1 MKKIALI
8 FLAHFITQQSFSA
21 EISLEQYLEKVRVS
35 NIDIKLEDEKLK
47 ASESRAVGIR
57 LPSPMASLIQMKEE
71 SGGSPNGFEI
81 NQQLPFPTK
90 ITSEHKIRK
99 LEANAQN
106 KMLIVGINQA
116 VAKAKMAFI
125 ELWVAQENISVINQ
139 QKNIL
144 INHIKLSRSAARS
157 DSFLKLHLLRAQSDL
172 DLLENE
178 IETAKQKLKVK
189 QLALAEIINEDP
201 DTFLPIAIEPPI
213 SAIPNAAQ
221 ENIPQLELMKL
232 TLESFKERES
242 LAKASWLP
250 DFNFTYKKMGSSSM
264 SESYSEIMVGITLPF
279 IYPWQPKAEAQ
290 SAGVEKYQA
299 ELNYSREKRSIEIKT
314 VALRSLA
321 NSLQV
326 QLLNLKNKLIPRAHQ
341 RMKIV
346 LNLAP
351 RDMETIQ
358 DHRETMEALPE
369 LKMKEIDLQMQY
381 EESIIELEKYED
393 NSGLSK

>member
-1 MKKIALI
+1 MKKITLI
-8 FLAHFITQQSFSA
+8 FLGYLITQQSFSA

-47 ASESRAVGIR
+47 VSESRAVGIR

-81 NQQLPFPTK
+81 NQQLPFPSK

-99 LEANAQN
+99 LEANAQK

-125 ELWVAQENISVINQ
+125 ELWVAQENISIINQ

-178 IETAKQKLKVK
+178 IETVKQKLKVK
-189 QLALAEIINEDP
+189 QLSLAELINEDP
-201 DTFLPIAIEPPI
+201 DTFLPIALEPPM
-213 SAIPNAAQ
+213 SAIPKAQ
-221 ENIPQLELMKL
+221 ESIPQLESMKL

-279 IYPWQPKAEAQ
+279 LYPWQPKAEAQ
-290 SAGVEKYQA
+290 SAGGEKYQA
-299 ELNYSREKRSIEIKT
+299 ELNYNREKRSIEVKT
-314 VALRSLA
+314 VALRSMVE
-321 NSLQV
+321 SLQV

-351 RDMETIQ
+351 RDMDTIQ

-369 LKMKEIDLQMQY
+369 LKRRELDLRMQY
-381 EESIIELEKYED
+381 EESIIELEKYAD

>member
-1 MKKIALI
+1 MKKLI
-8 FLAHFITQQSFSA
+8 LLLLSYSIVQQGFSA
-21 EISLEQYLEKVRVS
+21 ELTLQQYLEKVRTNS
-35 NIDIKLEDEKLK
+35 IDIKLEDEKLK

-71 SGGSPNGFEI
+71 SGSSPKGFEI
-81 NQQLPFPTK
+81 NQQIPFPSK
-90 ITSEHKIRK
+90 ITSEHNIRK
-99 LEANAQN
+99 LEASAQ
-106 KMLIVGINQA
+106 KQMLAAGINEA
-116 VAKAKMAFI
+116 IAKAKMAFI
-125 ELWVAQENISVINQ
+125 ELWVAQENITIINQ
-139 QKNIL
+139 QKIIL
-144 INHIKLSRSAARS
+144 LNHISLSRSAARS
-157 DSFLKLHLLRAQSDL
+157 DSFLKLHLLRSQSDL

-189 QLALAEIINEDP
+189 QLSLAEIINEDP
-201 DTFLPIAIEPPI
+201 DTFLPIAIEPPL
-213 SAIPNAAQ
+213 SAIPNNQ
-221 ENIPQLELMKL
+221 ENIPQLESLKL

-290 SAGVEKYQA
+290 SVGVERYQA
-299 ELNYSREKRSIEIKT
+299 ELNYIREKRSIEIKT
-314 VALRSLA
+314 LALRSLVE
-321 NSLQV
+321 SLQV
-326 QLLNLKNKLIPRAHQ
+326 QLLNLKSKVIPRAHQ

-351 RDMETIQ
+351 RDMDTIQ

-369 LKMKEIDLQMQY
+369 LKRRELDLRMQY
-381 EESIIELEKYED
+381 EEAIIELERYKA
-393 NSGLSK
+393 NSGITK

>member
-1 MKKIALI
+1 MILLFSHL
-8 FLAHFITQQSFSA
+8 FLQQGFSA
-21 EISLEQYLEKVRVS
+21 ELTLEQYLEKVRTS

-47 ASESRAVGIR
+47 ASEARAVGIR
-57 LPSPMASLIQMKEE
+57 LPSPMASLIQMNEE
-71 SGGSPNGFEI
+71 SGGSPKGFEI
-81 NQQLPFPTK
+81 NQQIPFPSK
-90 ITSEHKIRK
+90 ITSEHNIRK
-99 LEANAQN
+99 LEANAQ
-106 KMLIVGINQA
+106 KQMLSAGINEA
-116 VAKAKMAFI
+116 IAKAKMAFI
-125 ELWVAQENISVINQ
+125 ELWVAQENILIITQ

-144 INHIKLSRSAARS
+144 LNHISLSRSAARS

-189 QLALAEIINEDP
+189 QLNMAEIINEDP
-201 DTFLPIAIEPPI
+201 DSFLPTASEPPL
-213 SAIPNAAQ
+213 SAIPNSAQ
-221 ENIPQLELMKL
+221 DNIPQLESMRL

-250 DFNFTYKKMGSSSM
+250 DFNLTYKKIGSSSM
-264 SESYSEIMVGITLPF
+264 TESYSEIMVGITLPF

-290 SAGVEKYQA
+290 SAGVEKIQA

-314 VALRSLA
+314 AALRSLVE
-321 NSLQV
+321 SLQV
-326 QLLNLKNKLIPRAHQ
+326 QLLNLKYKVIPRAHQ

-351 RDMETIQ
+351 RDMDTIQ

-369 LKMKEIDLQMQY
+369 LKMKEIDLRMQY
-381 EESIIELEKYED
+381 EQSIIELEKYQA
-393 NSGLSK
+393 NSGPNK

>member
-1 MKKIALI
+1 MKKIILVFI
-8 FLAHFITQQSFSA
+8 SHFITAQSFSA

-71 SGGSPNGFEI
+71 SGGSPKGFEI
-81 NQQLPFPTK
+81 NQQIPFPTK
-90 ITSEHKIRK
+90 ITTEHKIRK
-99 LEANAQN
+99 LEANAQ
-106 KMLIVGINQA
+106 KQMLTTGINEA
-116 VAKAKMAFI
+116 IAKAKMAFI
-125 ELWVAQENISVINQ
+125 ELWLAQETILIINQ

-144 INHIKLSRSAARS
+144 LNHISLSRSAARS

-189 QLALAEIINEDP
+189 QLNLAEIINEDP
-201 DTFLPIAIEPPI
+201 DSFLPTASEPPL
-213 SAIPNAAQ
+213 SAIPNSAQ
-221 ENIPQLELMKL
+221 ENIPQLESMRL

-279 IYPWQPKAEAQ
+279 IYPWQPKAETQ
-290 SAGVEKYQA
+290 SASVEKNQA

-314 VALRSLA
+314 MALRSLVE
-321 NSLQV
+321 SLQV

-351 RDMETIQ
+351 RDMDTIQ

-369 LKMKEIDLQMQY
+369 LRRRELDLRMQY
-381 EESIIELEKYED
+381 EESIIELEKYAD